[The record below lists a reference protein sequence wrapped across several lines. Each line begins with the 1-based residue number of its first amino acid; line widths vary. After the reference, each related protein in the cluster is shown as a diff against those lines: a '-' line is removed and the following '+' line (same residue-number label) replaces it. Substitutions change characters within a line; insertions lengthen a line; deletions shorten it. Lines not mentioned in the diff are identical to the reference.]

1 MTLIFVLDCALAVD
15 AGGCV
20 YIADIGMMLHQGEQ
34 ETCGPVFVDTHVYVA
49 VHQPRDNGNAVVCIG
64 KPGFRDVD
72 IRDNK
77 KII

>member
-1 MTLIFVLDCALAVD
+1 
-15 AGGCV
+15 
-20 YIADIGMMLHQGEQ
+20 MMLHQGEQ
-34 ETCGPVFVDTHVYVA
+34 ETCGPVFVDTHIYVA